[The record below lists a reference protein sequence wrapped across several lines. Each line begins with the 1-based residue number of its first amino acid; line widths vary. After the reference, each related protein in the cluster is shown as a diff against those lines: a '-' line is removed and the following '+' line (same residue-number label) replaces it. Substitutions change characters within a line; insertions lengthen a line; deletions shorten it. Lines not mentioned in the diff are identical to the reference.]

1 MLNKENGDSHVCV
14 TILNQHWPRN
24 VVSIL
29 HYTLLWISEHNIV
42 FVICSMVKRKCVIYV
57 PLASLNGIAKILI
70 LFSVGMKYVSVCV
83 FLRGVK
89 WTAGRYHAHRSLTAS
104 LQWFL
109 RASAVRAASQTP
121 ALSSHGPYYGERW
134 SSTSTVRRDPS

>member
-1 MLNKENGDSHVCV
+1 MDPS
-14 TILNQHWPRN
+14 
-24 VVSIL
+24 L
-29 HYTLLWISEHNIV
+29 HAPLWISEHNIV
-42 FVICSMVKRKCVIYV
+42 FVICSMVKRKCVIYM

-89 WTAGRYHAHRSLTAS
+89 WTAGRYHARRFLTAS

-109 RASAVRAASQTP
+109 RASAARAASQTP
-121 ALSSHGPYYGERW
+121 AWPIPFGMTSPRPAWMNTESLASAAPLGPNTAR
-134 SSTSTVRRDPS
+134 SVPSASARYLTLT